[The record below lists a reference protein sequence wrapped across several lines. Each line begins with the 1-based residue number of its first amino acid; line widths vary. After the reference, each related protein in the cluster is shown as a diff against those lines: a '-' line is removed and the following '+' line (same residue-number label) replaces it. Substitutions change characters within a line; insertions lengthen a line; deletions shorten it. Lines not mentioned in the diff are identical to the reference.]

1 MIKFKKVDFFLRCVK
16 INNQGG
22 FMKDKLNYIK
32 REVKYKFKEFK
43 FGTRKMFKEFF
54 NKETNKKQRANMWTF
69 LRLIIPVL
77 TLILSVCALS
87 FASIPLLAATA
98 GLVGF
103 GALTD
108 FLDGKSARKHGSTS
122 EYGKLLD
129 QVSDKVF
136 AGVVGINLLFINPT
150 YIVILLGELLIAAI
164 NVGYKVKY
172 NDLDIKSTTIGKIK
186 EWPLFISLG
195 LGFLSPI
202 STNFLTVANVSILI
216 SSLFQLLT
224 ARSYILNNEKEVV
237 QLRKNEE
244 KIDIENNNTEETK
257 NKELILVK
265 ENKGTTNQLEELKK
279 FRNTLV
285 KSDEIEEEKI
295 NDNFQKTKTLN

>member
-1 MIKFKKVDFFLRCVK
+1 
-16 INNQGG
+16 
-22 FMKDKLNYIK
+22 MKEKLNYIK
-32 REVKYKFKEFK
+32 KEAKYKFKEFK

-77 TLILSVCALS
+77 TLMFSICALA
-87 FASIPLLAATA
+87 FAYVPLFCATA

-108 FLDGKSARKHGSTS
+108 YFDGKSARKHGSSS

-136 AGVVGINLLFINPT
+136 AGVVGINLLFINPL
-150 YIVILLGELLIAAI
+150 YLIMLIGELLIAAV

-172 NDLDIKSTTIGKIK
+172 NNLNINSTGIGKIK

-202 STNFLTVANVSILI
+202 NSTFLAISNISIII

-224 ARSYILNNEKEVV
+224 VKSYLINNAIEVKKLEKDNHKLELENFEKEEIV
-237 QLRKNEE
+237 KE
-244 KIDIENNNTEETK
+244 
-257 NKELILVK
+257 KELVLTK
-265 ENKGTTNQLEELKK
+265 ENKNTANKIKELRE

-285 KSDEIEEEKI
+285 ESNDIDNRKI
-295 NDNFQKTKTLN
+295 NNDFSKTKTLN